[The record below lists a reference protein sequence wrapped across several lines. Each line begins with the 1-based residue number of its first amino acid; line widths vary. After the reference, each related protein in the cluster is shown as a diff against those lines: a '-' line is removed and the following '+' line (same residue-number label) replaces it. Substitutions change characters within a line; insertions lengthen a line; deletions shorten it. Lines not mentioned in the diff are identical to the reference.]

1 MKSSSQHPYEHHAFV
16 MERVPNLKHQVVVDV
31 GCGKG
36 VWGFLIRTSRE
47 VGYLVG
53 IDINLQ
59 YLIDAKEHKIYDDLI
74 LASAAKLPLKEKSID
89 VILAVEIIEHL
100 SETDGYSLLAEI
112 DRVTLN
118 LAVLTTPNG
127 FLPSLTPSDISEIHR
142 SGWKPD
148 QLKMNG
154 YQIFGMGLKI
164 YSKYPSKLTYTVQ
177 SISAPFVRSIPRL
190 AAFILA
196 LKKYKSKRNPALATR
211 CAKIN
216 DRV

>member
-1 MKSSSQHPYEHHAFV
+1 MKFASQHPYEHHVFV
-16 MERVPNLKHQVVVDV
+16 MERVPNLRHQVVVDV

-36 VWGFLIRTSRE
+36 VWGFLIKTSRE

-53 IDINLQ
+53 LDINLE
-59 YLIDAKEHKIYDDLI
+59 YLTDTKEHKIYDDLI
-74 LASAAKLPLKEKSID
+74 LASAAKLPLKEKSVD
-89 VILAVEIIEHL
+89 VILAVETIEHL
-100 SETDGYSLLAEI
+100 PEADAYSLLAEI

-127 FLPSLTPSDISEIHR
+127 FLPSLTPSNISEIHR

-154 YQIFGMGLKI
+154 YEVFGMGLRI
-164 YSKYPSKLTYTVQ
+164 YSKYPSKLTYALQ
-177 SISAPFVRSIPRL
+177 CISAPFVRSIPRL

-196 LKKYKSKRNPALATR
+196 LKKYESKRSRASTKMWR
-211 CAKIN
+211 
-216 DRV
+216 R